1 MTAVFTLLLVVLA
14 LPALV
19 ATAYLLLLTINSGR
33 CIAPTGSTHIR
44 FDVVIPAH
52 NEAAGIVRAIE
63 SLRALDYPA
72 DRVRLIVVADNCM
85 DDTARHAEEAGAR
98 VLVRQDPERRG
109 KGYALEYAYSVVLAD
124 GVADAVVVIDADTE
138 VSANLLRAFATRFET
153 GADAVQAEYAV
164 RNGGES
170 WRTRLM
176 VVALSLFHTLRSLG
190 RERLGLSCGLRGN
203 GMAFR
208 CALLRRVP
216 PRAYSLVEDVE
227 YGIALGLAGVR
238 VQYLAEAV
246 VRGDMP
252 ATAAASESQRER
264 WEHGRWATAW
274 SHLPSLWRAWRAGGG
289 RVPLDLAAD
298 LLVPPLTTL
307 AAAVGAGTLVSL
319 AAYRTGSATVVA
331 PAFWIVALA
340 FMFAY
345 VCRGV
350 VLAGAG
356 WGVVRDLA
364 WVPAFAMWKLALA
377 LRRRPSSGEW
387 VRTMRAGESEA
398 KLGHRDTNTGS

>member
-1 MTAVFTLLLVVLA
+1 MTAAFTLVLVVLA
-14 LPALV
+14 LPTLM

-33 CIAPTGSTHIR
+33 CMAPTGSTHTR
-44 FDVVIPAH
+44 FDVVVPAH
-52 NEAAGIVRAIE
+52 NEAAGIARTIQ

-72 DRVRLIVVADNCM
+72 DRVRLVVVADNCM
-85 DDTARHAEEAGAR
+85 DDTARQAEEAGAR
-98 VLVRQDPERRG
+98 VLVRHDPERRG

-138 VSANLLRAFATRFET
+138 VSANLLRAFSTRFES

-176 VVALSLFHTLRSLG
+176 VVAFSLFHTLRSLG

-208 CALLRRVP
+208 CALLRRGP
-216 PRAYSLVEDVE
+216 PRAYSIVEDVE
-227 YGIALGLAGVR
+227 YGIALGMAGVR

-264 WEHGRWATAW
+264 WEHGRWATVG

-319 AAYRTGSATVVA
+319 AAYRAGYAAMIA
-331 PAFWIVALA
+331 PASWIAALA
-340 FMFAY
+340 FLFAY

-350 VLAGAG
+350 VLAEAG

-364 WVPAFAMWKLALA
+364 WVPVYAAWKFALA
-377 LRRRPSSGEW
+377 VRRQPLSGEW
-387 VRTMRAGESEA
+387 VRTMRAGESEE
-398 KLGHRDTNTGS
+398 KLGRGDTNTGS

>member
-1 MTAVFTLLLVVLA
+1 MTAAFTLLLVLLA
-14 LPALV
+14 LPTLA
-19 ATAYLLLLTINSGR
+19 ATAYLLLLTLNSGEFV
-33 CIAPTGSTHIR
+33 APTGSTLTR
-44 FDVVIPAH
+44 FDVVVPAH
-52 NEAAGIVRAIE
+52 NEAAGIARAIK
-63 SLRALDYPA
+63 SLQAIDYPA
-72 DRVRLIVVADNCM
+72 DRVRLIVVADNCT

-98 VLVRQDPERRG
+98 VLVRQEPERRG
-109 KGYALEYAYSVVLAD
+109 KGYALEYAYSFVLAEAI
-124 GVADAVVVIDADTE
+124 ADAVVVIDADTE
-138 VSANLLRAFATRFET
+138 VSANLLRAFATRFEA
-153 GADAVQAEYAV
+153 GADAMQAEYAV
-164 RNGGES
+164 RNGVES

-190 RERLGLSCGLRGN
+190 RERLAVSCGLRGN

-208 CALLRRVP
+208 CALLRDVP

-227 YGIALGLAGVR
+227 YGIALGLAGIR
-238 VQYLAEAV
+238 VQYVAEAI

-274 SHLPSLWRAWRAGGG
+274 SHLPSLWCAWRVGGG

-307 AAAVGAGTLVSL
+307 AAAVGMGVLVSL
-319 AAYRTGSATVVA
+319 AAYRMGSVAMVA
-331 PAFWIVALA
+331 PASWIAALA

-345 VCRGV
+345 FCRGV

-364 WVPAFAMWKLALA
+364 WVPVFVVWKLALA

-387 VRTMRAGESEA
+387 VRTMRAGESKA
-398 KLGHRDTNTGS
+398 NLAQRDTNKAS